1 MDFNNHVYR
10 VIKIFSLDIWIT
22 DTLLSSWIIVLFL
35 SIFALIVNLSIKKFS
50 MIPKGLQNFVEL
62 IIESIDNM
70 TQTNMG
76 EKYLC
81 FSPWF
86 FNMFAFLLC
95 SNLSGLFCL
104 RPPTADLATTFMF
117 ALSTFFLIHFMGIKT
132 EFKSY
137 FKAYIE
143 PYPVL
148 LPLNIISEFATP
160 VSLSFRLFGN
170 ILGGY
175 IIMSMIYNL
184 FPVVLKIVL
193 PGALHIYFDIF
204 SGALQAF
211 IFVILSMTFIKD
223 KIND

>member
-10 VIKIFSLDIWIT
+10 IIKIFGLDIWIT
-22 DTLLSSWIIVLFL
+22 DTLLSTWVIILFL
-35 SIFALIVNLSIKKFS
+35 SIFALIVNLSIKKFN

-86 FNMFAFLLC
+86 FSIFAFLLC

-184 FPVVLKIVL
+184 FPIVLKVIL

>member
-1 MDFNNHVYR
+1 MDFNNHVHKA
-10 VIKIFSLDIWIT
+10 IKIFGLDIWIT
-22 DTLLSSWIIVLFL
+22 DTLLSTWVIILFL
-35 SIFALIVNLSIKKFS
+35 SIFALIVNLSIKKFNV
-50 MIPKGLQNFVEL
+50 IPKGLQNFVEL

-70 TQTNMG
+70 TRTNMG

-86 FNMFAFLLC
+86 FSIFAFLLC

-184 FPVVLKIVL
+184 FPILLKIIL

>member
-1 MDFNNHVYR
+1 MDFNNKVHAI
-10 VIKIFSLDIWIT
+10 IKIFGVDVWIT
-22 DTLLSSWIIVLFL
+22 DTIISTWIIILFL
-35 SIFALIVNLSIKKFS
+35 GIFALIVNLSIKKFN

-70 TQTNMG
+70 TKTNMG

-86 FNMFAFLLC
+86 FSVFAFLLC

-104 RPPTADLATTFMF
+104 RAPTADLATTFMF
-117 ALSTFFLIHFMGIKT
+117 ALTTFFLIHFMGIKT

-137 FKAYIE
+137 FKSYVE
-143 PYPVL
+143 PYFIL
-148 LPLNIISEFATP
+148 LPLNIISEIATP

-175 IIMSMIYNL
+175 IIMSMVYNL
-184 FPVVLKIVL
+184 FPTILKIGL
-193 PGALHIYFDIF
+193 PGVLHIYFDVF

-211 IFVILSMTFIKD
+211 IFVILSMTFIRD
-223 KIND
+223 KINN